1 MSHAKRVV
9 AIVDDEQ
16 TVRRAIERL
25 LRTRG
30 IDSESFSS
38 GEKFLRSLD
47 ARRPDCVILGHQKAA
62 AAGQDVVAQMAAADL
77 QIPVLVLSDRTTQTA
92 SRSLRPN

>member
-25 LRTRG
+25 LRARG
-30 IDSESFSS
+30 IDSEGFSS
-38 GEKFLRSLD
+38 GEKFLKSLD
-47 ARRPDCVILGHQKAA
+47 ARRPDCVILGHQKARKS
-62 AAGQDVVAQMAAADL
+62 GLDMVTRMAEADL
-77 QIPVLVLSDRTTQTA
+77 QIPVLVLGGRSPRAALRRLRTT
-92 SRSLRPN
+92 

>member
-1 MSHAKRVV
+1 MSHARRVV

-25 LRTRG
+25 LRARG
-30 IDSESFSS
+30 IDSEGFSS

-47 ARRPDCVILGHQKAA
+47 ARRPDCLILGHQQTA
-62 AAGQDVVAQMAAADL
+62 AAGQDVVEQMAAADL
-77 QIPVLVLSDRTTQTA
+77 QIPVLVLSDRTTESA
-92 SRSLRPN
+92 YRSLRPN

>member
-25 LRTRG
+25 LRARG
-30 IDSESFSS
+30 IDSEGFSS

-47 ARRPDCVILGHQKAA
+47 GRRPDCLILGHQKA
-62 AAGQDVVAQMAAADL
+62 AAGQDVVAQLAAADL
-77 QIPVLVLSDRTTQTA
+77 QIPVLVLRGRPPRA
-92 SRSLRPN
+92 PSRRLRPI

>member
-1 MSHAKRVV
+1 MSHANKVV

-25 LRTRG
+25 LRAGG
-30 IDSESFSS
+30 IDSEGFSS

-47 ARRPDCVILGHQKAA
+47 ARWPDCLILGHQEAV
-62 AAGQDVVAQMAAADL
+62 AAGQDVIAQLAAADL
-77 QIPVLVLSDRTTQTA
+77 QIPVLVLGDR
-92 SRSLRPN
+92 SPRPPYRRLRSI